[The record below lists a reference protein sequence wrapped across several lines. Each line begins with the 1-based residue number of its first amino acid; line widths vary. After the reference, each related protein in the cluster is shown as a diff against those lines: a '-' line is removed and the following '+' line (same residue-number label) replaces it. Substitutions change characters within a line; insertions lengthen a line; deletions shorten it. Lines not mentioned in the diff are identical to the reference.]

1 MARPALLAGLLAAG
15 IMVLGAAWVARGYS
29 RDIAAERARIA
40 VGSEVAQTACG
51 PIEFAQTGRG
61 PAVLVVHGAGGGF
74 DQGMDF
80 GGQLA
85 DAGFRVIAMS
95 RFGYLRTPVPADAS
109 DTAQADAHACLLDA
123 LGIERAAIIGA
134 SAGAPSALQFAI
146 RHPRRC
152 NALGLLV
159 PAAYV
164 PKPGNAQPL
173 DLPAATRWVFGTA
186 LRSDFLFWAA
196 TRVARDTLTTAVLA
210 TPLDVVAQASP
221 QERARVDAMLRQ
233 ILPVSPR
240 RLGLLNDAAVT
251 STLRRAPLEQVQA
264 PTLVIALD
272 DDLFGTMPGA
282 RYTAEHV
289 RGARLVTFPRGG
301 HVWVGHDAE
310 VRQHLRELVAWRP

>member
-1 MARPALLAGLLAAG
+1 VAAGLV
-15 IMVLGAAWVARGYS
+15 VLGSAWVWRDYS
-29 RDIAAERARIA
+29 RDLAAARARIA
-40 VGSEVAQTACG
+40 TGSELAQTACG
-51 PIEFAQTGRG
+51 PIEFAQRGSG

-95 RFGYLRTPVPADAS
+95 RFGYLRTPLPADAS
-109 DTAQADAHACLLDA
+109 DATQADAHACLMDA

-134 SAGAPSALQFAI
+134 SAGAPSSLQFAI

-152 NALGLLV
+152 SALGLLV

-164 PKPGNAQPL
+164 PKPGDAQPL
-173 DLPAATRWVFGTA
+173 DPPAATQWVFDTA

-196 TRVARDTLTTAVLA
+196 IRVARDTLTTAVLA
-210 TPLDVVAQASP
+210 TPLEVVENAAP
-221 QERARVDAMLRQ
+221 QEKARVAAMLHQ

-251 STLRRAPLEQVQA
+251 STLRRAPLERVEA
-264 PTLVIALD
+264 PTLVVALD

-282 RYTAEHV
+282 RYTAE
-289 RGARLVTFPRGG
+289 RIPGARLVTFPHGG
-301 HVWVGHDAE
+301 HVWVGRDAE
-310 VRQHLRELVAWRP
+310 VRQLLREHLQSAR